1 MVLKVASQMSGDLS
15 PSDYASDPEDK
26 EFSDDDDD
34 DRNHKHRRRETRS
47 QSSDKDALEHNIA
60 RSYRKHNKPFD
71 NGHMFRAN
79 ETQDSQ
85 SWKNYNAVS
94 SEREFS
100 SKFEKRHPGSVSLP
114 RGPLDL
120 NPRGRANQTFS
131 GNSGPGRGRGRD
143 SGAWNHRDTRFN
155 SVDIASQVMHRGS
168 IRPSLFPGRGLP
180 GASNAQNASWGA
192 YGLIPGVASGGLD
205 ALSSVGLQGAFRP
218 PISTSLGMGIP
229 RQRCRDFEER
239 GFCLR
244 GDMCPMEHGVN
255 RIVVEDVQSLS
266 QFNLPVSLPSAHL
279 LGPPALPGPIPS
291 GSASSTSLMNNNG
304 PQGKSGKHG
313 MSDDSLVL
321 NSAYSAAANVV
332 GADLYDPDQPLWSNN
347 GPEGSSLLAL
357 HSSQADET
365 ESSFNHDISDR
376 HVKKAADTD
385 HQDRGAGLSVASQ
398 NPTSS
403 VWGRIRSS
411 KVKTNSKGETDAKS
425 STSDMVG
432 DEMKEKQEASAN
444 VIASSH
450 RGKQIAGEDK
460 SSKAI
465 DLSQK
470 TQSVAM
476 RFVRKPTQKASRTL
490 FVNGIPQKSN
500 KREALLSHFHKFGEI
515 IDIYI
520 PTNSERAFVQFSKRE
535 EAEAAL
541 KAPDAVMG
549 NRFIKLWWANRDSI
563 PDDGISS
570 VNSAS
575 LTPHGGTAGSVPTIL
590 SIANRTKDNIQSTP
604 LKAIDIP
611 VAESALPSSDQ
622 SKPLTPNGSKVT
634 PPLQKK
640 LESLEQLKEE
650 LRKKREMLDR
660 KRNDFKRQ
668 LDKLEKQASGVKGEV
683 IAEQAAK
690 RQKLGLE
697 ADAAKAVTPRSSD
710 VAAVTERSFAT
721 ADAMASSNDE
731 VVDNENKL
739 VEGATQGSRDTSS
752 LISMEGSSSMNQLNL
767 SSTPAGFPYI
777 HRYKLDNRPTTFK
790 ILPPLPAS
798 FASVPA
804 LKEHF
809 SSFGDLAILE
819 LEDVEGQDDIN
830 GSETLKTVSAHIG
843 FVTRHSAEKA
853 FAHGKCW
860 QGHNLQFAWLATRS
874 SNDMRDQR
882 SSPRAEPST
891 IHSAGKESHISLQE
905 TGNGDAEYSERQGD
919 DENIDAAEV
928 SQPNLP
934 LGSAE
939 EGSQES
945 PVR

>member
-143 SGAWNHRDTRFN
+143 SGAWNHWDTRFN

-444 VIASSH
+444 VIVSH

-465 DLSQK
+465 HLSQK

-752 LISMEGSSSMNQLNL
+752 LISIEGSSSMNQLNL

-928 SQPNLP
+928 SQPNPP

>member
-47 QSSDKDALEHNIA
+47 QSSEKDALEHNMA

-71 NGHMFRAN
+71 NGHMFREN
-79 ETQDSQ
+79 ETQDGQ

-94 SEREFS
+94 SERDFS
-100 SKFEKRHPGSVSLP
+100 TKFEKRHPGSVSLP

-120 NPRGRANQTFS
+120 NPRARTNQTFS

-143 SGAWNHRDTRFN
+143 SGAWNHRDARFN
-155 SVDIASQVMHRGS
+155 SVDIASQVMQRGS

-192 YGLIPGVASGGLD
+192 YGLIPGVPSGGLD

-279 LGPPALPGPIPS
+279 LGTPALPGPVPS
-291 GSASSTSLMNNNG
+291 GSASSTSLMNSKG

-365 ESSFNHDISDR
+365 ESPFNHGISDR
-376 HVKKAADTD
+376 HVKKAADIG

-411 KVKTNSKGETDAKS
+411 KVKMNSKGETDAKS
-425 STSDMVG
+425 STSDLVR

-444 VIASSH
+444 VIGSSH

-465 DLSQK
+465 DTSQK
-470 TQSVAM
+470 TQSDAM
-476 RFVRKPTQKASRTL
+476 RFVRKPTQKATRTL
-490 FVNGIPQKSN
+490 FVNCIPQKSN
-500 KREALLSHFHKFGEI
+500 KREALLSHFQKFGEI

-570 VNSAS
+570 VSGAS
-575 LTPHGGTAGSVPTIL
+575 LTPHSGIAGSVPTAQ
-590 SIANRTKDNIQSTP
+590 SIANRKDNIQSTP

-611 VAESALPSSDQ
+611 VAESTLPSSDQ

-640 LESLEQLKEE
+640 LESLEQLKEQ

-690 RQKLGLE
+690 RQKLGLG

-710 VAAVTERSFAT
+710 VAAVTERSSAT

-731 VVDNENKL
+731 VMDNENKL
-739 VEGATQGSRDTSS
+739 VEGGTQGSRDTSS
-752 LISMEGSSSMNQLNL
+752 LTSTEGSSSMNQLNL
-767 SSTPAGFPYI
+767 SLTAAGFPFI

-790 ILPPLPAS
+790 ILPPLPIG
-798 FASVPA
+798 FASVSA
-804 LKEHF
+804 LKKHF

-843 FVTRHSAEKA
+843 FVTRDSAERA
-853 FAHGKCW
+853 FANGKCW
-860 QGHNLQFAWLATRS
+860 QGHNLQFVWLSTMS
-874 SNDMRDQR
+874 SNDTRDQR
-882 SSPRAEPST
+882 SSARAEPST
-891 IHSAGKESHISLQE
+891 IHSAGKESHVSLQD
-905 TGNGDAEYSERQGD
+905 TGNGDAENSERQGD

-928 SQPNLP
+928 SWPNPP

-945 PVR
+945 PER

>member
-1 MVLKVASQMSGDLS
+1 
-15 PSDYASDPEDK
+15 
-26 EFSDDDDD
+26 
-34 DRNHKHRRRETRS
+34 
-47 QSSDKDALEHNIA
+47 
-60 RSYRKHNKPFD
+60 
-71 NGHMFRAN
+71 MFRAN

-143 SGAWNHRDTRFN
+143 SGAWNHWDTRFN

-444 VIASSH
+444 VIVSH

-465 DLSQK
+465 HLSQK

-752 LISMEGSSSMNQLNL
+752 LISIEGSSSMNQLNL

-928 SQPNLP
+928 SQPNPP